1 MSGGKVGRQV
11 PIPTTRPWCPECDWK
26 NYPSVAP
33 MPAMIPK
40 HGDKGRVVTARSVSG
55 GQMRR
60 TWDRGRGLSKSPPV
74 YRGVTGEAHTCLM
87 QEAGGERCDGA
98 RVRESSHLG

>member
-1 MSGGKVGRQV
+1 
-11 PIPTTRPWCPECDWK
+11 
-26 NYPSVAP
+26 
-33 MPAMIPK
+33 MPATIPK
-40 HGDKGRVVTARSVSG
+40 HGDKGRAVTARTVSG

-60 TWDRGRGLSKSPPV
+60 TWDRGRGLRKSPPV

-98 RVRESSHLG
+98 RVREGSHLGYLPEQAKPVNGRHIKKLAWNRNRER